1 MKSFKWWQLR
11 ACYGVFSAV
20 AMLPFGAHAKDIFV
34 AQVAPFGGPLAVS
47 GRDFNLG
54 ALIAFDEVNA
64 SGGVAG
70 NRLRLVSRDDG
81 YRSAETVRL
90 VSELVDKS
98 GPTTPTTPTTP
109 NAPIALI
116 GMWGAENIE
125 AVVAKN
131 LLVTSGIPV
140 VGVRSGVAALR
151 GNPSLFHVRGSYK
164 DEIQRIAGQLQTIG
178 SNRVA
183 VIYEDNGFGREAL
196 ADAQAALLKNGL
208 KPVAVAAQAPNDLK
222 VDAAVNAIVAAQPQA
237 LLVAANTPVAAAVIK
252 ALRAVNHSAL
262 IFTPS
267 TVDAEQLVASLGPLA
282 AGVSVAQGV
291 PNPYKAVTPIAREF
305 QARIK
310 SLGIDAARA
319 NFASLEG
326 YIVARVVVEGLRR
339 ANKNPSR
346 QDLVR
351 GLESLQRLDLGGFVI
366 DFGASQREGSRFV
379 ELSLIGSDGRIRQ

>member
-1 MKSFKWWQLR
+1 MNSLKKFALISY
-11 ACYGVFSAV
+11 CGVVIALVLMPSIAS
-20 AMLPFGAHAKDIFV
+20 AKDIFV

-64 SGGVAG
+64 TGGVAG

-81 YRSAETVRL
+81 YRSADTARL
-90 VSELVDKS
+90 VGDLLDPS
-98 GPTTPTTPTTP
+98 GPNAA

-131 LLVTSGIPV
+131 LLVSSGIPV

-164 DEIQRIAGQLQTIG
+164 DEVQRITGQIQTIG
-178 SNRVA
+178 SSRVA
-183 VIYEDNGFGREAL
+183 VLYEDNGFGRESL

-208 KPVAVAAQAPNDLK
+208 KPVAVAAQPANDLK
-222 VDAAVNAIVAAQPQA
+222 VDAAVSAIIAAQPQT
-237 LLVAANTPVAAAVIK
+237 LLLAANTPVAGAVIK
-252 ALRAVNHSAL
+252 ALRAKNQSAL
-262 IFTPS
+262 IFATS
-267 TVDAEQLVASLGPLA
+267 TVDAEQLVAALGPLA

-291 PNPYKAVTPIAREF
+291 PNPYKAVTPIARDF

-339 ANKNPSR
+339 TNKNPSR

-351 GLESLQRLDLGGFVI
+351 GLESLQRLDLGGFLI
-366 DFGASQREGSRFV
+366 EFGAGQREGSRFV
-379 ELSLIGSDGRIRQ
+379 ELSLIDSDGRIRQ